1 MMQDHRQKN
10 LEYEKKIVE
19 LQRRNEE
26 LKEEKQRLI
35 EDPIY
40 LERVARERMGLVRE
54 GEKGLPHRRSRG
66 ATLVV
71 SSRFLKNTAGWS
83 SPVARKAH
91 NLEVAGSNPCPRNAL
106 TRPYGLAQHETV
118 RSSLCA
124 RQGALAVQDRYR
136 PDRRNC

>member
-35 EDPIY
+35 EDPVY

-54 GEKGLPHRRSRG
+54 GEK
-66 ATLVV
+66 V
-71 SSRFLKNTAGWS
+71 
-83 SPVARKAH
+83 
-91 NLEVAGSNPCPRNAL
+91 
-106 TRPYGLAQHETV
+106 
-118 RSSLCA
+118 
-124 RQGALAVQDRYR
+124 YR
-136 PDRRNC
+136 IEK

>member
-1 MMQDHRQKN
+1 MLKNALWLFAVATIILLFFLPSFTMMQDHRQKN

-54 GEKGLPHRRSRG
+54 GEKVYRMD
-66 ATLVV
+66 
-71 SSRFLKNTAGWS
+71 
-83 SPVARKAH
+83 
-91 NLEVAGSNPCPRNAL
+91 
-106 TRPYGLAQHETV
+106 AQK
-118 RSSLCA
+118 
-124 RQGALAVQDRYR
+124 
-136 PDRRNC
+136 

>member
-1 MMQDHRQKN
+1 MLKNALWLFAVATIILLFFLPSFTMMQDHRQKN

-54 GEKGLPHRRSRG
+54 GEK
-66 ATLVV
+66 V
-71 SSRFLKNTAGWS
+71 
-83 SPVARKAH
+83 
-91 NLEVAGSNPCPRNAL
+91 
-106 TRPYGLAQHETV
+106 
-118 RSSLCA
+118 
-124 RQGALAVQDRYR
+124 YR
-136 PDRRNC
+136 IEK